1 MASRTLDS
9 FNLLQTQTIIKDA
22 GNAVATFEMGLLRMI
37 VNIRRAAGALR
48 QIQGKQ
54 WLNGTQLAD
63 FPRRGR
69 IPTGKGCSDPPFQG

>member
-37 VNIRRAAGALR
+37 VNIRRAP
-48 QIQGKQ
+48 
-54 WLNGTQLAD
+54 AD
-63 FPRRGR
+63 SRK
-69 IPTGKGCSDPPFQG
+69 TMA